1 MLQSCGPWMDAHI
14 PEDAVLHP
22 CAIMELTGL
31 RGEEEKEGGRKDGM
45 MELELLRVVQEKL
58 EVGSWYGRI

>member
-1 MLQSCGPWMDAHI
+1 MC
-14 PEDAVLHP
+14 
-22 CAIMELTGL
+22 IMELLGL

-58 EVGSWYGRI
+58 EVGSWHGRI